1 MHTQLTNT
9 PHLHVDNENNINSA
23 TWTAEPLK
31 PLFDAQTIDWSS
43 LSSFIS
49 RIPASVQQHLF
60 ICG

>member
-31 PLFDAQTIDWSS
+31 PLFDAQTIEMVFAV
-43 LSSFIS
+43 FI
-49 RIPASVQQHLF
+49 HK
-60 ICG
+60 